1 MHVSGNE
8 WISCGL
14 CFVCFFVF
22 CFVGFLVCFLLN
34 LATLIFLRRGHLRV
48 SGRGKLTIAKE
59 TAFPATTRRRDL
71 ESDASD

>member
-14 CFVCFFVF
+14 CFVWFF
-22 CFVGFLVCFLLN
+22 CFLLN
-34 LATLIFLRRGHLRV
+34 LATLIFFKEGSFKDSFWV
-48 SGRGKLTIAKE
+48 SGRGKLKIAQE

-71 ESDASD
+71 ESDVSD